1 MADASGQSLTFITA
15 TSETEVETSATVTD
29 GNNEVTTVRGQWT
42 GTAFSCD
49 DGFELLGG
57 ICRDINECDS
67 ITCEA
72 GFSCYN
78 FDGGYECRDDSASE
92 CLDGFENFPE
102 CTDINECDS
111 SPCSPNASCTNTR
124 GSYLCSCND
133 GYYEADGECKVCV
146 QLKNVLIKLKAF
158 CISRSQS
165 LSNFRYSFEI
175 LKHFLRMS
183 MSVSPLLIPVFTL
196 PARITLVDM
205 NVHASLTT

>member
-1 MADASGQSLTFITA
+1 MRKFLSGFNTEFDASELDVSQEDFAESIEADLANNRPAELADASGQSLTFITA

-146 QLKNVLIKLKAF
+146 
-158 CISRSQS
+158 
-165 LSNFRYSFEI
+165 E
-175 LKHFLRMS
+175 
-183 MSVSPLLIPVFTL
+183 
-196 PARITLVDM
+196 
-205 NVHASLTT
+205 

>member
-1 MADASGQSLTFITA
+1 MQKFLSGFNTEFDTSELDVSQEEFAESIEADLANNRPAELADASGQSLTFITA

-67 ITCEA
+67 ITCDA

-124 GSYLCSCND
+124 GSYLCACND

-146 QLKNVLIKLKAF
+146 KLKKTFAF
-158 CISRSQS
+158 
-165 LSNFRYSFEI
+165 N
-175 LKHFLRMS
+175 
-183 MSVSPLLIPVFTL
+183 
-196 PARITLVDM
+196 
-205 NVHASLTT
+205 